1 MEFFRV
7 MVRGWKRQIRQGK
20 LLGALPMTAFRYEI
34 LKKHIRSGEAA
45 YVLEGEGR
53 TQLPLKLVTRRVPT

>member
-7 MVRGWKRQIRQGK
+7 MVRGWKRQVRQGK

-45 YVLEGEGR
+45 YVLEDEGR
-53 TQLPLKLVTRRVPT
+53 T